1 MSVLVAGNLVL
12 DQLLWP
18 VEKIRWDATVWVEK
32 LVRSIGGNG
41 ANTSY
46 TLAKL
51 GMPVMLEGA
60 VGEDAEAEEILRML
74 REVGVQLERVR
85 RVAEPTPATVAL
97 VKKKGSRA
105 FLHRPGASRVA
116 LTEPIEMPPGTRHFH
131 VANPFGVVA
140 LRRMAPE
147 NLRRARSA
155 GMTTSL
161 DAGWDSKG
169 EWGSVVLPCCPHLDV
184 LFLNAE
190 EGRLITGRATAKESV
205 AALHEAGVRYVVLK
219 QGKRGALLS
228 GPGFAAKVPGYAVEA
243 VDSTGAGDVFVGAFL
258 AAWLKGQTMSEAAQ
272 FANAAAAL
280 SVMEV
285 GSVAGVRD
293 FRATLTWMRERAVPS
308 SAPPA

>member
-74 REVGVQLERVR
+74 REAGVDVGRVGRVQ
-85 RVAEPTPATVAL
+85 EPTPATVAL
-97 VKKKGSRA
+97 VKKTGSRA
-105 FLHRPGASRVA
+105 FIHRPGASRVS
-116 LTEPIEMPPGTRHFH
+116 LQEPIDMPAAKHFH

-140 LRRMAPE
+140 MRKMAPV
-147 NLRRARSA
+147 NLERAKAA

-161 DAGWDSKG
+161 DAGWDSRG
-169 EWGSVVLPCCPHLDV
+169 EWGAVAMPCCPHLDV
-184 LFLNAE
+184 MFLNAE
-190 EGRLITGRATAKESV
+190 EGRLITGKRSAKESV
-205 AALHEAGVRYVVLK
+205 KALHEAGVKYVVLK
-219 QGKRGALLS
+219 QGKKGAMLS
-228 GPGFAAKVPGYAVEA
+228 GPGFTASVPGYQVEA
-243 VDSTGAGDVFVGAFL
+243 VDSTGAGDVFAGAFL
-258 AAWLKGQTMSEAAQ
+258 AAWLKGQSMTEAAQ
-272 FANAAAAL
+272 FANAAAAM
-280 SVMEV
+280 SVMQV
-285 GSVAGVRD
+285 GSVAGVQG
-293 FRATLTWMRERAVPS
+293 FRETFIWMRAQAAVPS
-308 SAPPA
+308 S